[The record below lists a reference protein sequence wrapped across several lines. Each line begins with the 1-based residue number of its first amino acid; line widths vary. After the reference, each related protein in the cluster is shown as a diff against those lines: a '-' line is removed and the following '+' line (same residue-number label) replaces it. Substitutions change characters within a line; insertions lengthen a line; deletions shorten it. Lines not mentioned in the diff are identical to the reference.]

1 MPIQSLLPQRHAF
14 GPEDIIVL
22 SRALEDTLRSLQ
34 VADRN
39 DEMATTVARHIID
52 LASHGER
59 DPIRLRDSALQ
70 CLAK

>member
-1 MPIQSLLPQRHAF
+1 MPIQSLLPQTHAF

-52 LASHGER
+52 LARQGER
-59 DPIRLRDSALQ
+59 DPIRLRDSVLQ